1 MLFSSTSSECHI
13 IEHVIIVAFVYRHLN
28 CRVNFFFFCFH
39 FRSHSIF
46 DVRVK
51 RVGQISGVTFAS
63 KMHKNWYKSHSWMEF
78 VLLLLVILNIAFVY
92 SFNRLLHFF
101 YTDILI
107 TFSPNQSGW
116 RRFSCCIR
124 DWGGREG
131 WYDGWTNS
139 PSRELLFDYL
149 LPLHNITV
157 KYDLLKLLYLL
168 LIRLITEKRIVLC
181 YRFDMITRCGG
192 RYLIVRGTDITML
205 HSRSIANV
213 LSLIVGELASH
224 YRRA

>member
-1 MLFSSTSSECHI
+1 MLFILVRLYNTRRLQYNTRRMLFSSTSSECHI

-63 KMHKNWYKSHSWMEF
+63 KMHKNWYKSPSWMEF

-124 DWGGREG
+124 DSPQSIPPPGRG
-131 WYDGWTNS
+131 VIWRMN
-139 PSRELLFDYL
+139 
-149 LPLHNITV
+149 
-157 KYDLLKLLYLL
+157 
-168 LIRLITEKRIVLC
+168 
-181 YRFDMITRCGG
+181 
-192 RYLIVRGTDITML
+192 
-205 HSRSIANV
+205 
-213 LSLIVGELASH
+213 
-224 YRRA
+224 